1 MPLKFAA
8 ATLAAIALIPGVAH
22 ATDYV
27 TIPLETTIDAP
38 ADTAWQKIDGFCR
51 IGVWFNTTCE
61 ITSGQ
66 DGQVG
71 AVRRIAGRIDE
82 VIVGDT
88 ASSYT
93 YTQPKSP
100 IDYHGTVEIRPIDAG
115 HARLLYTLVYDADA
129 LPRHTPEDKASDK
142 ADRTRQFTAVVGA
155 IKVMAETK

>member
-8 ATLAAIALIPGVAH
+8 ATLAAIALVPGVAR

-51 IGVWFNTTCE
+51 IGVWFKTTCE

-82 VIVGDT
+82 VIVGHT

-100 IDYHGTVEIRPIDAG
+100 IDYHGTSKSARSMPAMPVCCTRWCMTPTPCPGTRP
-115 HARLLYTLVYDADA
+115 
-129 LPRHTPEDKASDK
+129 
-142 ADRTRQFTAVVGA
+142 RTRHRTRPTARGNSP
-155 IKVMAETK
+155 M